1 MKRKKVNIISGFFD
15 VKMVNAFLNKELRD
29 PSDNFYYEIISY
41 DINNFNDNEK
51 SISFKKLN
59 GDFVLI
65 IQSLQCEFL

>member
-1 MKRKKVNIISGFFD
+1 MKRKKLNIISSFFD
-15 VKMVNAFLNKELRD
+15 VKTLNDFLNNPLHD
-29 PSDNFYYEIISY
+29 PSCNFNYEIISY

-65 IQSLQCEFL
+65 IQSLQY